1 MRWTHFDLG
10 PASDIRLHSEP
21 NFGEEAM
28 AGTMRIDFIELARI
42 CLAHSRATASP
53 EVAAELRRIAEGY
66 RKQAVDLEWQDYA
79 ANGEEN
85 VGEALREGKVFP
97 VGD

>member
-1 MRWTHFDLG
+1 
-10 PASDIRLHSEP
+10 
-21 NFGEEAM
+21 
-28 AGTMRIDFIELARI
+28 MRIDFIEMARI

-79 ANGEEN
+79 AGGEEN
-85 VGEALREGKVFP
+85 AGEALRESKVFP
-97 VGD
+97 VGVRN